1 MTAKWVPEPIGR
13 MGRSAWMIDDRAVT
27 SSIGPTTYCTRS
39 ATWLSRSPMAP
50 LPENSFWNRHD
61 RAPLGSEA

>member
-1 MTAKWVPEPIGR
+1 
-13 MGRSAWMIDDRAVT
+13 MGRSAWMIVDRAVT

-50 LPENSFWNRHD
+50 LPENSFWNRQD
-61 RAPLGSEA
+61 SAPLGSDA